1 MIKSVVERIIA
12 MKDIE
17 NELKKRVLPHA
28 ENTDIYYFDRIESTN
43 TFAKELANRS
53 SDKRTAVI
61 LAKAQSAGR
70 GSNGRGFISKAGRGV
85 YLSILF
91 YPQPEV
97 CAADITVYAAVKIC
111 RAIESL
117 CPLNCK
123 IKWVNDIYINDRKL
137 AGILTEGR
145 VIGDS
150 LEYAVMGV
158 GINTRGKRLP
168 HEISKIATSIE
179 KECGKLV
186 DSLDL
191 AEKICKEFL
200 SDLKSIKAQSI
211 KDEYKN
217 RSMLIGRTVSVL
229 SPSGDFLAK
238 VLEIRDTGAI
248 ILEDEQK
255 NTHELQSGTVSLQ
268 IQNGEGKK

>member
-17 NELKKRVLPHA
+17 NELKKLISVNT
-28 ENTDIYYFDRIESTN
+28 ENTDFYYFDTIESTN

-61 LAKAQSAGR
+61 LARAQSAGR
-70 GSNGRGFISKAGRGV
+70 GSNGRSFISRGGRGV

-91 YPQPEV
+91 YPKADV
-97 CAADITVYAAVKIC
+97 GAADVTVYAAVKIC

-117 CPLNCK
+117 CSLNCK
-123 IKWVNDIYINDRKL
+123 IKWVNDVFVNGKKL
-137 AGILTEGR
+137 SGILTEGR
-145 VIGDS
+145 VLDGS

-168 HEISKIATSIE
+168 REISGIATTIE
-179 KECGKLV
+179 KECGEKV
-186 DSLDL
+186 DSIAL
-191 AEKICKEFL
+191 AAKIADGFL
-200 SDLKSIKAQSI
+200 SDLKSIKSKKI
-211 KDEYKN
+211 MDEYKK
-217 RSMLIGRTVSVL
+217 RSMLIGRRVRVL
-229 SPSGDFLAK
+229 SSSGNFSAK

-248 ILEDEQK
+248 LLEDDEK
-255 NTHELQSGTVSLQ
+255 NTHELQSGTVSLE
-268 IQNGEGKK
+268 I